1 MHLDVCNWLCV
12 GRFGLGWADDAFY
25 IACHM
30 FMHSH
35 AYILSFQYI
44 LIYFELLWDFSNCL
58 LSLSLPLSV
67 YVSLLLWHPNVNLL
81 RPGTLF
87 IPGHPLL
94 LTILLSL
101 SSSMMRRPNRTSL
114 RTFLNEAFILN
125 AKSSCRTSPT
135 PTHPLLSIVGD
146 GGHCVI
152 PRSLVHPCWSRSFT
166 PIYMDSILQYL
177 ISLPVFEVHALSSH
191 YRLLQMCSVSL
202 RLSFL
207 TTLVVIVLWQCLKTS
222 SFLLSVSTPSD

>member
-1 MHLDVCNWLCV
+1 MCATDCVLVGLDWAEPMMLFILHVTCSCIPMHTFFPFNIFW
-12 GRFGLGWADDAFY
+12 
-25 IACHM
+25 
-30 FMHSH
+30 
-35 AYILSFQYI
+35 YILNCFGTF
-44 LIYFELLWDFSNCL
+44 LIVF
-58 LSLSLPLSV
+58 SLSLPLSV